1 MHRPGHYGAAL
12 IAYAPVAFVTTAAG
26 FLELALVGG
35 VGVVMLAMLP
45 DFDQRVPF
53 VRHRGPTHTVWF
65 MLAVAVVLA
74 VGGTLFGASD
84 GVVNAVGLGVFGFA
98 VGVVSIGSHIAA
110 DALIPAGVRPF
121 APVRPRR
128 YTFEL
133 AKASNPVANYALL
146 AIGAVAALVAVGAGN
161 AIAAAF

>member
-1 MHRPGHYGAAL
+1 MYRTGHYGAAL
-12 IAYAPVAFVTTAAG
+12 LAYAPVAFVTTAAG
-26 FLELALVGG
+26 FTELAVFGG
-35 VGVVMLAMLP
+35 VGVVVLAMLP

-74 VGGTLFGASD
+74 VGGALFGASR
-84 GVVNAVGLGVFGFA
+84 GVVDAVGLSIFGFV
-98 VGVVSIGSHIAA
+98 VGVVSVGSHLVA
-110 DALIPAGVRPF
+110 DALTPMGIRPL
-121 APVRPRR
+121 APLRSRR

-146 AIGAVAALVAVGAGN
+146 AVGGAAALVAVGAGN